1 MQKLKKIKFILSYFW
16 DSKKLHVLIKNVF
29 KCYLVLSCR
38 AFWINL
44 GFGET
49 AHLPLP

>member
-29 KCYLVLSCR
+29 KKIIWYLVAEL
-38 AFWINL
+38 
-44 GFGET
+44 FG
-49 AHLPLP
+49 LI